1 MRAARILVRMHAPE
15 IELKFAVADIER
27 FRARAQS
34 LGLTLVTPRTFEANT
49 LYDTPE
55 RDLRV
60 RRQVLRLRDYA
71 GRSVVT
77 HKRVASDDADARYK
91 IRIETE
97 STIEDPAA
105 LAEIFAQLGY
115 KPVFRYEKFRTEWEA
130 GAGHIFLDETP
141 IGVYAELEGP
151 PAWIESMPRATG
163 RETGSMHNRELR
175 NALSGLESPH
185 AQSGREPHIRRDS
198 LTPGGCLSAAD

>member
-1 MRAARILVRMHAPE
+1 MHAPE
-15 IELKFAVADIER
+15 IELKFAVADIDR
-27 FRARAQS
+27 FRARVQS
-34 LGLTLVTPRTFEANT
+34 LNLTLVTPPTIEANT

-77 HKRVASDDADARYK
+77 HKRVASNDADARYK

-97 STIEDPAA
+97 SSIEDAAA

-130 GAGHIFLDETP
+130 GAGLH
-141 IGVYAELEGP
+141 
-151 PAWIESMPRATG
+151 
-163 RETGSMHNRELR
+163 
-175 NALSGLESPH
+175 LSG
-185 AQSGREPHIRRDS
+185 
-198 LTPGGCLSAAD
+198 

>member
-1 MRAARILVRMHAPE
+1 MHAPE

-27 FRARAQS
+27 FRARVQS
-34 LGLTLVTPRTFEANT
+34 LEVTLLTPRTFEANT

-77 HKRVASDDADARYK
+77 HKRVATDDVDSRYK

-97 STIEDPAA
+97 SVIEDPAA

-151 PAWIESMPRATG
+151 PAWIESMREQLGIKTG
-163 RETGSMHNRELR
+163 TMHDRELR
-175 NALSGLESPH
+175 HALPRLEGTR
-185 AQSGREPHIRRDS
+185 AQPRRESHLRRDS
-198 LTPGGCLSAAD
+198 LTLSDCLIAD